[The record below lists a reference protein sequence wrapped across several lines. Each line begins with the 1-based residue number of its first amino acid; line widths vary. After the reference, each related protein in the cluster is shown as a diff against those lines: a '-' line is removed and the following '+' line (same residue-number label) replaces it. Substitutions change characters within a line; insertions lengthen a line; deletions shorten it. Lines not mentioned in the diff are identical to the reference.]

1 MGKVR
6 RIKMKPVIKSTTNG
20 IMIKTDGQY
29 FSMIDEKLLFEFL
42 DEYPESQNDLLKA
55 VHKSFV
61 DKAAE
66 FADKLIS
73 TGVFEVGEFVP
84 YVNNATQYSQIVNT
98 KYTQHIR
105 NELKK

>member
-1 MGKVR
+1 
-6 RIKMKPVIKSTTNG
+6 MKPVIKSTSSG
-20 IMIKTDGQY
+20 IMIKTDSQY
-29 FSMIDEKLLFEFL
+29 FSMIDETLLFEFL
-42 DEYPESQNDLLKA
+42 DEYPELQKELLQLI
-55 VHKSFV
+55 HKSFV

-105 NELKK
+105 AELKK